1 MVVLVLLTVADSCAR
16 VGYLPCP
23 LVEKA
28 SLCPHWA
35 IFVLLFLISIIK
47 FLFPF
52 RENSPVKS
60 FLKCLVVRNKGE
72 EVDNSSSYLLC

>member
-16 VGYLPCP
+16 VSYLPCP
-23 LVEKA
+23 LAEKA

-47 FLFPF
+47 I
-52 RENSPVKS
+52 S
-60 FLKCLVVRNKGE
+60 FSLP
-72 EVDNSSSYLLC
+72 